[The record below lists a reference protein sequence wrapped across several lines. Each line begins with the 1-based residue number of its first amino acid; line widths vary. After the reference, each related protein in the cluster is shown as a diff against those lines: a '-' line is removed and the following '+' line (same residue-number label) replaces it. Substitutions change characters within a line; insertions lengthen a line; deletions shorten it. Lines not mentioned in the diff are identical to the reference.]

1 MLRYHVHHYN
11 GEKGGVLANAAKIFL
26 FSLSAPYNN
35 PAVWFAKDF

>member
-1 MLRYHVHHYN
+1 
-11 GEKGGVLANAAKIFL
+11 LANAAKIFL